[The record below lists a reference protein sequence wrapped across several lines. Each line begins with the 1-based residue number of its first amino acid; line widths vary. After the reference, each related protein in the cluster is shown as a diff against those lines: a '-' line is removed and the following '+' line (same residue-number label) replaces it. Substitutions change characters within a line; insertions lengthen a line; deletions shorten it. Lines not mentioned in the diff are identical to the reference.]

1 MCPNPQET
9 VDFVTFT
16 KEILNGTLHFLCSV
30 ITQYYIPCLGLSNR
44 KTSFTSKLNV
54 SHTAYGRKVQNR
66 HLISTKR
73 TKKIFLTD

>member
-1 MCPNPQET
+1 MKFPLR
-9 VDFVTFT
+9 
-16 KEILNGTLHFLCSV
+16 IYSV
-30 ITQYYIPCLGLSNR
+30 NVPKSAGNCGYYITCLGLSNR

-73 TKKIFLTD
+73 TKKMFLTD